1 MVLLQWWLVGLTGL
15 VLLPILVLW
24 IETLAAVVLTP
35 TSSSIPL
42 KTATASRRAI
52 LIPAHNEALVIA
64 RTLQQLLSQ
73 LRPDDQLIVIADNC
87 TDTTAQ
93 IVVALGATVLEREDS
108 VNRGKGYALDFGIQY
123 LASHPSE
130 VPPEVVVVVDADCWV
145 ESGSLDKLC
154 DRALQTQRPTQAV
167 YLFKPSDEQP
177 TARQV
182 VSLLAIRV
190 KNWVRPL
197 GLHHLRQPCLLTGT
211 GMAFPWAALQSVPLA
226 SGNIVEDMQLG
237 LDLTQTG
244 YPPLLCPEAHVFGEQ
259 PQTTHAETT
268 QRTRWE
274 HGHLRTLAKVPALL
288 WDGLRQRQLGLVALA
303 LDLAVPPLA
312 LLALLWVSTAALA
325 TVALFVSG
333 IWLPALISYIAGVL
347 FTLAI
352 LLAWGRFARDIALTK
367 LLAVPLY
374 LFWKVPLYFKFLT
387 RPQLQWIRT
396 ERK

>member
-154 DRALQTQRPTQAV
+154 DRALMRRCHFP
-167 YLFKPSDEQP
+167 FK
-177 TARQV
+177 
-182 VSLLAIRV
+182 
-190 KNWVRPL
+190 
-197 GLHHLRQPCLLTGT
+197 
-211 GMAFPWAALQSVPLA
+211 QS
-226 SGNIVEDMQLG
+226 NFCQ
-237 LDLTQTG
+237 
-244 YPPLLCPEAHVFGEQ
+244 
-259 PQTTHAETT
+259 
-268 QRTRWE
+268 
-274 HGHLRTLAKVPALL
+274 
-288 WDGLRQRQLGLVALA
+288 
-303 LDLAVPPLA
+303 
-312 LLALLWVSTAALA
+312 
-325 TVALFVSG
+325 
-333 IWLPALISYIAGVL
+333 
-347 FTLAI
+347 
-352 LLAWGRFARDIALTK
+352 
-367 LLAVPLY
+367 
-374 LFWKVPLYFKFLT
+374 
-387 RPQLQWIRT
+387 
-396 ERK
+396 